1 MDKDATKE
9 VKTMEEILTRVIKRR
24 IEEEQEW
31 ACSTAV
37 ILDNNTNCVNDET
50 KGFLNGVNYV
60 CKTLR
65 EFIDSIEDV
74 HLKEV

>member
-1 MDKDATKE
+1 MDKDAAKE
-9 VKTMEEILTRVIKRR
+9 VKTKEEILARVIKRR

-31 ACSTAV
+31 ACNTAV
-37 ILDNNTNCVNDET
+37 ILDNYTNCVNDET
-50 KGFLNGVNYV
+50 KGFLKGVNYV
-60 CKTLR
+60 CEILR